1 MSGPFN
7 DDSRPMMPAS
17 RSPHLVVLAVL
28 LAGCLIGG
36 PAPARGAGVATST
49 RPNHLLGQTSPYLL
63 QHLYNPVDWYPW
75 SDEALERARREDRP
89 IFLSVGYSA
98 CHWCH
103 VMERE
108 AFSDEEIAGLLGE
121 SFVAIKVDRE
131 ERPDL
136 DEIYMTAVQAMTGGG
151 GWPMSVFLTPDLK
164 PFYGGTYFPKDRFR
178 DLLVELASAWKK
190 RRGEVL
196 AAATRIHAGIER
208 QQSIAAP
215 AQSPAAGREWLDGA
229 VSAFRASYDADHGGF
244 GGAPKFP
251 PHGALAILLE
261 ANRQRGDRGA
271 LDMAVK
277 TLDAMARGGL
287 YDQIGGGFHRYA
299 TDAGWL
305 VPHFE
310 KMLYDNALLVPVYLE
325 GWRRSGRRDFRRV
338 AEETLAWVA
347 REMTD
352 PRGGFYASLDAD
364 SEDEE
369 GRFYLWTAAQVRL
382 AVDMADADLAID
394 YFDVARGRARA
405 PGRGI
410 LHVPVPLGEF
420 ARRRG
425 GAEAAVGDRLEA
437 ARQRLLL
444 ARAGRVR
451 PHLDDKVLTSW
462 NGLMISAYAR
472 AYAAT
477 GDERYRAAAERAARF
492 VLSDLR
498 DGDGGLLA
506 VWRQGRAK
514 LPGYL
519 DDSAFVARG
528 LLDLHGATSEAPWL
542 DAAEQ
547 IVRAAARFRDPQD
560 GGYYFTPPDRR
571 DLIVR
576 TRGFQDGMLPSGNA
590 VMAECLARLG
600 NLRPDAGYREEATRI
615 LALAAPGVRV
625 APAAHAY
632 MILAAQ
638 RLTGDGGAP
647 PAVRAR
653 AAPPSAGLVPSALA
667 ADAAGAPGKAAAA
680 DSVIQGTVVGRANVQ
695 RVVDAAVTVPSTAV
709 RPGQS
714 VTLSVRLD
722 IHEGWHVNSATPSL
736 EYLIPTRVEF
746 TDPAAAAV
754 EQVAYPEGRMVTL
767 EFAKESLS
775 VYEGTVTIRAT
786 IRPPSDSP
794 QGLREVPARLTY
806 QACSNKAC
814 LPPETVAF
822 AIPLRVAGDPVAANA
837 RPAPGPADGPGVG
850 AAAASAGGGV
860 AARREGRQL
869 AALMAERGLL
879 FVLGAVFLAGLALNL
894 TPCVYPMIPVTIG
907 FFSNQAAGG
916 GWGRRVALP
925 SLYVLGMA
933 LTYSALGLV
942 AGLTGGMFGSALQ
955 SRWVTGSLVI
965 LFVAMALWL
974 FGVYELRMPAA
985 LTRFG
990 GGRRGPA
997 GAFLMGLT
1005 MGIVAAPCIGPFVVG
1020 LLAFVGASGDP
1031 VLGFWLFFV
1040 LAVGM
1045 GLPNLVLGVFSG
1057 ALASLPR
1064 SGVWLI
1070 YAKKVMG
1077 IAMLAV
1083 AIYFLQP
1090 FLPDRALGI
1099 LVLAFAAAAGIYLG
1113 LLDRTRFTSL
1123 WFRPLKLA
1131 VGLLVV
1137 ASGAWLA
1144 LPLVSARG
1152 EPRWAP
1158 YTPEAIA
1165 RARADSRPVVI
1176 DFYADWCLPCREIDR
1191 NTFSDPRV
1199 LEETERFALLK
1210 ADLTSF
1216 ESQPVR
1222 DLRERFEVIG
1232 VPTIVFIDGGGTELR
1247 DLRLY
1252 GFEPPEAFVER
1263 LRRVR

>member
-1 MSGPFN
+1 M
-7 DDSRPMMPAS
+7 SRPPRIS
-17 RSPHLVVLAVL
+17 L
-28 LAGCLIGG
+28 LALALAACLIGA
-36 PAPARGAGVATST
+36 PAPARGSGGAVAG

-63 QHLYNPVDWYPW
+63 QHLHNPVDWYPW
-75 SDEALERARREDRP
+75 GDEALERARREDRP

-108 AFSDEEIAGLLGE
+108 AFSDEEIARLLGE
-121 SFVAIKVDRE
+121 HFVAIKVDRE

-151 GWPMSVFLTPDLK
+151 GWPMSVFLTPDLR
-164 PFYGGTYFPKDRFR
+164 PFYGGTYFPRDRFR
-178 DLLVELASAWKK
+178 DLLVALASAWKN
-190 RRGEVL
+190 RRGDVL
-196 AAATRIHAGIER
+196 ASAAEIHALIER
-208 QQSIAAP
+208 QQKVAAP
-215 AQSPAAGREWLDGA
+215 AQGPAVGREWLDAA
-229 VSAFRASYDADHGGF
+229 VSVLKASYDAAHGGF

-261 ANRQRGDRGA
+261 AHREHGDREA
-271 LDMAVK
+271 LDMVVK
-277 TLDAMARGGL
+277 TLDAMALGGL
-287 YDQIGGGFHRYA
+287 YDQVGGGFHRYA

-325 GWRRSGRRDFRRV
+325 AWRRSDRQDFRRV

-347 REMTD
+347 GEMTD

-369 GRFYLWTAAQVRL
+369 GRFYLWTPAQVRL
-382 AVDMADADLAID
+382 TLGTADADLAID
-394 YFDVARGRARA
+394 YFGLTGGSAVG

-420 ARRRG
+420 AKRHGRT
-425 GAEAAVGDRLEA
+425 EAAMRARLDTT
-437 ARQRLLL
+437 RRRLLL

-477 GDERYRAAAERAARF
+477 GEERYRAAAERAARF
-492 VLSDLR
+492 VLSDLK
-498 DGDGGLLA
+498 DKDGGLLA

-514 LPGYL
+514 LPAYL
-519 DDSAFVARG
+519 DDHAFLARG
-528 LLDLHGATSEAPWL
+528 LLDLHDATGDQAWVEASARIVG
-542 DAAEQ
+542 DAG
-547 IVRAAARFRDPQD
+547 RFRDPGD
-560 GGYYFTPPDRR
+560 GGYFFTPPDRG

-576 TRGFQDGMLPSGNA
+576 TRSLHDGALPSGNA
-590 VMAECLARLG
+590 VMAECLARLAG
-600 NLRPDAGYREEATRI
+600 LRPGAGYREEAARV
-615 LALAAPGVRV
+615 LALAAPGVRE
-625 APAAHAY
+625 APSAHAY
-632 MILAAQ
+632 MILAAAH
-638 RLTGDGGAP
+638 LTEDRP
-647 PAVRAR
+647 DRPIVRAH
-653 AAPPSAGLVPSALA
+653 APAPGTGLVPAALA
-667 ADAAGAPGKAAAA
+667 ADA
-680 DSVIQGTVVGRANVQ
+680 VIQGTIVGRANAQ
-695 RVVDAAVTVPSTAV
+695 RVVDASLTVPARAV

-722 IHEGWHVNSATPSL
+722 IHDGWHVNSATPSL
-736 EYLIPTRVEF
+736 EYLIPTRIEF
-746 TDPAAAAV
+746 TARAAAAV

-767 EFAKESLS
+767 EFAKEKLS
-775 VYEGTVTIRAT
+775 VYEGTTTIRAT

-794 QGLREVPARLTY
+794 QGTREVPARLTY

-822 AIPLRVAGDPVAANA
+822 AIPLRIAGDPVAARA
-837 RPAPGPADGPGVG
+837 TGSTGAADGGAPGGEEGTGPGGGTGSAGSG
-850 AAAASAGGGV
+850 AAT
-860 AARREGRQL
+860 RREGGQL

-894 TPCVYPMIPVTIG
+894 TPCIYPMIPVTIG
-907 FFSNQAAGG
+907 FFSNQAVGG
-916 GWGRRVALP
+916 GWGRRAAMP
-925 SLYVLGMA
+925 SLYVFGMA
-933 LTYSALGLV
+933 LTYSVLGLV

-955 SRWVTGSLVI
+955 SPWVTGGLVI

-985 LTRFG
+985 LSRFG
-990 GGRRGPA
+990 GGRQGPA

-1020 LLAFVGASGDP
+1020 LLAFVGASGNP

-1040 LAVGM
+1040 LAVGL
-1045 GLPNLVLGVFSG
+1045 GLPNLFLGVFSG

-1090 FLPDRALGI
+1090 FLPDRALG
-1099 LVLAFAAAAGIYLG
+1099 LLGLAFAVVAGVYLG
-1113 LLDRTRFTSL
+1113 LLERTRFTSL

-1137 ASGAWLA
+1137 AGGAWLA
-1144 LPLVSARG
+1144 LPLVSARA
-1152 EPRWAP
+1152 EPGWTP

-1165 RARADSRPVVI
+1165 RARADGRPVVI
-1176 DFYADWCLPCREIDR
+1176 DFFADWCLPCKELDR
-1191 NTFSDPRV
+1191 NTFSDARV
-1199 LEETERFALLK
+1199 LEETERFVLLK

-1232 VPTIVFIDGGGTELR
+1232 VPTIVFIDGRGTELR

-1252 GFEPPEAFVER
+1252 GFEGPDAFLQR
-1263 LRRVR
+1263 LRKVR